1 MLNSFS
7 TIQSL
12 AKYNN
17 SLTSLYYLL
26 GQTANT
32 SNINTTLPITS
43 MTSSND
49 GTIILISIYGLQNT
63 KQGLWRSVN
72 SGSTFTNVY
81 TGKDNFVG
89 ISISTNNQYMFV
101 CCQNIG
107 RIYYSINSGVNWT
120 VNNFGSNISSIV
132 CDSTGQYVYASDFS
146 SGNIYQ
152 STNYGSSFSIIS
164 SASAGMNT
172 NIINLVYIQSTNT
185 ILYTSSANGK
195 VYTYKISQGTLSSYN
210 PSSSYTNCSALACSL
225 DGTKIY
231 ITYYGVSSNQLYY
244 SLNSGTN
251 WSNTTI
257 ASSINNFA
265 NVVCSPDGMYV
276 YATSNNILYYS
287 SNFGQSFNSRTL
299 TSFTSING
307 TMNRNQSILYL
318 SGSSGFSI
326 SK

>member
-1 MLNSFS
+1 M
-7 TIQSL
+7 
-12 AKYNN
+12 
-17 SLTSLYYLL
+17 
-26 GQTANT
+26 
-32 SNINTTLPITS
+32 
-43 MTSSND
+43 
-49 GTIILISIYGLQNT
+49 
-63 KQGLWRSVN
+63 
-72 SGSTFTNVY
+72 
-81 TGKDNFVG
+81 
-89 ISISTNNQYMFV
+89 
-101 CCQNIG
+101 
-107 RIYYSINSGVNWT
+107 
-120 VNNFGSNISSIV
+120 

-164 SASAGMNT
+164 SASAGLNT

-195 VYTYKISQGTLSSYN
+195 LYTYKISQGTLSSYN